1 MDELAAELSLAA
13 AAGAALLAVLAGT
26 AGLGP
31 AGVAAGLACLLAT
44 CVLLARGFT
53 AAGRRGLA
61 PVGRLALS
69 PADRITL
76 ARAGLVAGV
85 AALVVDSI
93 GRPVDVAALTGL
105 ATAALVLD
113 AVDGQVAR
121 RLRACSELGA
131 RFDMEVDAFLILVLS
146 GYVAHRFGGW
156 VLAIGLA
163 RYAFAA
169 AGWLLPWLREPVPPR
184 YWCKVV
190 AAIQGIVLTVAAAGV
205 LPKPVVV
212 VALVIALLLLAE
224 SFGHQIGQ
232 LVRQQRQRTDSPA
245 APTLTGATHG

>member
-1 MDELAAELSLAA
+1 MDELALVA

-44 CVLLARGFT
+44 GVLLARGLA
-53 AAGRRGLA
+53 AAGRRDLG
-61 PVGRLALS
+61 

-76 ARAGLVAGV
+76 VRAGLVAGV

-93 GRPVDVAALTGL
+93 GRPVSVVALTGL
-105 ATAALVLD
+105 AAGALVLD

-121 RLRACSELGA
+121 RRQACSELGA
-131 RFDMEVDAFLILVLS
+131 RFDMEVDAFLILLLS
-146 GYVAHRFGGW
+146 GYAAHRFGGW

-163 RYAFAA
+163 RYGYLV

-184 YWCKVV
+184 YWYKVV
-190 AAIQGIVLTVAAAGV
+190 AAIQGIVLTVAASGL
-205 LPKPVVV
+205 LPRPILVA
-212 VALVIALLLLAE
+212 ALVVALLLLAE
-224 SFGHQIGQ
+224 SFGHQVGW
-232 LVRQQRQRTDSPA
+232 LARRQPSRLIAGA
-245 APTLTGATHG
+245 AHG